1 MIFRVLILLKYLI
14 ILCFIHTFYLHP
26 RFLVHL
32 FFFFLE
38 SIMCVSAVSKLFS
51 GNDEL
56 FCETKYLDFF
66 VTVFYVLPSLRCTLL
81 SYLIRG

>member
-1 MIFRVLILLKYLI
+1 MIFHLLILLKHLI
-14 ILCFIHTFYLHP
+14 ILCFVHTFYLHP
-26 RFLVHL
+26 CFLDHL
-32 FFFFLE
+32 FFLE

-66 VTVFYVLPSLRCTLL
+66 VTVSYILPSLRCTLL
-81 SYLIRG
+81 PYLIRR